1 MPDDGV
7 YIPDV
12 LHVLEHATSA
22 RCANDPGT
30 KWKLYGPLPNGAD
43 YAAVCYFKRDEL
55 VVVVTTHEPP

>member
-12 LHVLEHATSA
+12 LHVLEHAFSA
-22 RCANDPGT
+22 TCANDPGT
-30 KWKLYGPLPNGAD
+30 KWKLYGPLPNGVD
-43 YAAVCYFKRDEL
+43 YAVVCYFKKDEL